1 MFQEL
6 AMVTEAALAV
16 VSAAVT
22 EAVVAVVE
30 SPPATAPPANPAP
43 TKRLLSYLCNG
54 WTPLLA
60 VTTPSHT

>member
-1 MFQEL
+1 
-6 AMVTEAALAV
+6 MVMEAALAV

-54 WTPLLA
+54 
-60 VTTPSHT
+60 